1 MRSFV
6 QFLIP
11 LLILLA
17 LVVMVARKPAATQAT
32 TTKKRED
39 DALPLPWLVLIILI
53 GAGLSI
59 ALVWG
64 LQS

>member
-1 MRSFV
+1 MRTFV

-11 LLILLA
+11 LLILIV
-17 LVVMVARKPAATQAT
+17 LVVIVARKPEANKGSQG
-32 TTKKRED
+32 KKRED
-39 DALPLPWLVLIILI
+39 DIFPLPWLVTIILI

-59 ALVWG
+59 ALVYG